1 MTQVSSREKWR
12 EVEEEKCMC
21 GCKRIRTARSS
32 MKIGGDHMF
41 SEASA
46 ERFVC
51 RARTSPFCPS
61 EYVKMV
67 CRGAPRETRN
77 SDFDGVCSCL
87 WCVRKEAYMS
97 LLPCMRRHRSWM
109 RNKSPNLNISAFL
122 HPSPWDLENPRKTRL
137 RCVFVALLRCA
148 HDLTCILTAVL
159 FHVCTCSCMSTLRSS
174 CSQYTWDHG
183 ENHSENLSSCT
194 YLQDPPSGVHY
205 SPWTWVALQLQLHIN
220 PGFLESEATTPL
232 LRPSG
237 GGPLCWLFMLK
248 HETCWNSR
256 RKCLWISIGGTTK
269 FKFCGPKDVVP
280 HNFTQFFHTNFCG
293 TTFMSWLRSGII
305 TN

>member
-32 MKIGGDHMF
+32 MKIGGNHMF

-46 ERFVC
+46 ERFVF

-137 RCVFVALLRCA
+137 HCVFVALLRCA
-148 HDLTCILTAVL
+148 HDLTCILTDVL

-205 SPWTWVALQLQLHIN
+205 SPWAWVALQLQLHIN

-237 GGPLCWLFMLK
+237 GCPLCWLFMLK
-248 HETCWNSR
+248 
-256 RKCLWISIGGTTK
+256 L
-269 FKFCGPKDVVP
+269 
-280 HNFTQFFHTNFCG
+280 
-293 TTFMSWLRSGII
+293 
-305 TN
+305 